1 MDRATKAVTTVAA
14 PTPRLPRAVVVL
26 GFVSLLNDFASEM
39 VVPLIPLLLATVLA
53 AGPAVLGLI
62 EGVADAVSNL
72 LKLWA
77 GRRSDTAASR
87 RKPFVVAGYLLSNI
101 ARPLIGVSG
110 SWTTVLAIRITDR
123 IGKGVRTAP
132 RDALLADAIVDGQAG
147 RAYGFTRALDH
158 GGAVLG
164 ALAAAAVVHFG
175 TERLDVVIALS
186 AIPGIAAVVLIGLAV
201 NEPKRIVA
209 PEPTPTLPRWSALSP
224 ALRRY
229 LIALGLFMLG
239 RIPETFLLLRGHAL
253 GMSVVELLLF
263 WAALHVVKAS
273 LSEFAGRIADRIGRR
288 PVISSGWLVYAITLL
303 VLAFVDSSSGLWTFG
318 LVLGVYFGLAEGAER
333 ALVRDLAHAAGRG
346 TAFGWY
352 NMVAGLSAIP
362 AGLLLGGLWSYFGV
376 TTAFLVSAILT
387 ALAAF
392 GFLQWVRPESR

>member
-1 MDRATKAVTTVAA
+1 MNKPTSPTTAAVPA
-14 PTPRLPRAVVVL
+14 PRLPRAVVVL

-77 GRRSDTAASR
+77 GRRSDAAASR

-164 ALAAAAVVHFG
+164 ALAAAAVVYFG

-201 NEPKRIVA
+201 NEPRRVVA
-209 PEPTPTLPRWSALSP
+209 PEPMPALPRWSALAP
-224 ALRRY
+224 TLRRY
-229 LIALGLFMLG
+229 LLALGLFMLG
-239 RIPETFLLLRGHAL
+239 RIPETFLLLRGHTL

-273 LSEFAGRIADRIGRR
+273 LSEFAGRVADRIGRR
-288 PVISSGWLVYAITLL
+288 PIISSGWLVYAVTLL
-303 VLAFVDSSSGLWTFG
+303 ALAFVDSSSGLWTFG
-318 LVLGVYFGLAEGAER
+318 LVLGIYFGLAEGAER

-352 NMVAGLSAIP
+352 HMVAGVSAIP
-362 AGLLLGGLWSYFGV
+362 AGLLLGGLWSLFGV
-376 TTAFLVSAILT
+376 ATAFIASAALT
-387 ALAAF
+387 ALAAV
-392 GFLQWVRPESR
+392 GFLRWVRMDEA